1 MDSKQTITHVRRK
14 LPRSAEYKLSSVHEA
29 ELFLRLIHLSF
40 FHVYLRVMCVCV
52 YWCTQEAELV
62 MLVVVVVVVV
72 KEREAIILLGSI
84 LITHHFYYVLT
95 VQEAALQNE
104 HSIRKGQ
111 YSQ

>member
-62 MLVVVVVVVV
+62 MLVVVVVVV
-72 KEREAIILLGSI
+72 KETEAIILLGSI

-95 VQEAALQNE
+95 VQEAALQTE